1 MYSKI
6 PSIEINNLD
15 PMLLFGSCKYTVV
28 INRMYA
34 LKLELQLRVY
44 PVYWTTVITVWFLN
58 CKSVIEG

>member
-1 MYSKI
+1 
-6 PSIEINNLD
+6 
-15 PMLLFGSCKYTVV
+15 MLLFGSCKYTVV